1 MKCMG
6 LPSEPVTLSPQEI
19 ADLLKQLSN
28 ARHDIN
34 NALSL
39 ISAATELIRMK
50 PELVTK
56 MVSTLNDQP
65 GKITASMQQF
75 SQRME
80 QALRPRS
87 TV

>member
-1 MKCMG
+1 M
-6 LPSEPVTLSPQEI
+6 SPQEI

-28 ARHDIN
+28 TRHDIN

-50 PELVTK
+50 PELLAK
-56 MVSTLNDQP
+56 MVATLNDQP
-65 GKITASMQQF
+65 GKITSSLQQF

-80 QALRPRS
+80 QTLHTRPAG
-87 TV
+87 

>member
-1 MKCMG
+1 M
-6 LPSEPVTLSPQEI
+6 SPQEI
-19 ADLLKQLSN
+19 SDLLKQLSN

-56 MVSTLNDQP
+56 MVATLNDQP
-65 GKITASMQQF
+65 GKITTSLQQF

-80 QALRPRS
+80 QALGARPAG
-87 TV
+87 

>member
-1 MKCMG
+1 MG

-39 ISAATELIRMK
+39 ISAATELMRMK
-50 PELVTK
+50 PELVNK
-56 MVSTLNDQP
+56 MVTTLNDQP
-65 GKITASMQQF
+65 AKITSSLQQF

-80 QALRPRS
+80 QVLRTRP
-87 TV
+87 VG

>member
-1 MKCMG
+1 MG

>member
-1 MKCMG
+1 MG

-50 PELVTK
+50 PELVNK
-56 MVSTLNDQP
+56 MVTTLNDQP
-65 GKITASMQQF
+65 AKITSSLQQF
-75 SQRME
+75 SLRME
-80 QALRPRS
+80 QVLRTRP
-87 TV
+87 VG